1 MRILSCC
8 APRYSGRHGETTHD
22 WVPNKYCRN
31 RLVGGWQ
38 DSRRR
43 SLAMKKSVIGMSML
57 AVMAALSVGLTG
69 CEKKPAAPTKKPET
83 KAPEKAPAP
92 PSEKP

>member
-1 MRILSCC
+1 
-8 APRYSGRHGETTHD
+8 
-22 WVPNKYCRN
+22 
-31 RLVGGWQ
+31 
-38 DSRRR
+38 
-43 SLAMKKSVIGMSML
+43 MKKSVIGMSML